1 VDLLQLKYFQTVA
14 RLEHMTLAARE
25 LSIAQPSL
33 SQTIAHLED
42 ELGVPLFERQGR
54 HIRLNSFGRALLRHV
69 ERLFGELDE
78 ARQELADLAGAEQG
92 QIALSVIVPQILPE
106 LLGAFQVL
114 HPQISFRLFHQH
126 TPQAVQQQLERGEI
140 DLCITSPPLEQE
152 GIDWKEDMSWVPLLS
167 DEMYLVVPLD
177 HPLAGRESI
186 HLSEVAHD
194 PFISLRAGDSL
205 RELTDRFCRQAGFTP
220 RIVFEGDETET
231 LRGLVIAGLG
241 VFFTSHLMV
250 RSVPYLAALPV
261 RVLPIA
267 EPRCQRCL
275 GLAWRKTHY
284 LSQAAQQFRAFVI
297 QYFHQLE
304 QERP

>member
-1 VDLLQLKYFQTVA
+1 MDLLQLKYFQTVA
-14 RLEHMTLAARE
+14 RLEHMTQAAKA

-54 HIRLNSFGRALLRHV
+54 HIQLNAFGRALLRHV

-78 ARQELADLAGAEQG
+78 ARQELADLAGAEQS

-106 LLGAFQVL
+106 LLGAFRGL
-114 HPQISFRLFHQH
+114 HPQISFRLFQQH
-126 TPQAVQQQLERGEI
+126 TLQAAQQQLERGEV

-152 GIDWKEDMSWVPLLS
+152 GIAWQEEMSWVPLLS
-167 DEMYLVVPLD
+167 DEMYLVLPLD

-186 HLSEVAHD
+186 QLSDVAHD
-194 PFISLRAGDSL
+194 PFISLKPGDSL

-220 RIVFEGDETET
+220 RVVFEGDELET
-231 LRGLVIAGLG
+231 IRGLVSAGMGMTLI
-241 VFFTSHLMV
+241 SHLMV
-250 RSVPYLAALPV
+250 RSTPHLTTLPIK
-261 RVLPIA
+261 VLSIA
-267 EPRCQRCL
+267 EPRCQRL
-275 GLAWRKTHY
+275 IGLAWRKTHY

-297 QYFHQLE
+297 QYFKQIE
-304 QERP
+304 QESP